1 MSRCPTV
8 PFAGCETMDGQANVK
23 RLPCV
28 GINLRYAL
36 PPAERG
42 AESNNQA
49 NGTGNDGGGIPFT
62 GNGARLS
69 PGRALLCGL
78 ALLLCGGEALARQL
92 PSDMLVG
99 FVASAQYPV
108 ITLKKP
114 KQSLLRSVLTLGLG
128 KKTVSYSVAPSVRIR
143 TAQNLFIVYGR
154 MPQLKGSFVGL
165 KSDNNGQVKQI
176 WELTEKEALDYVRRP
191 DARFPQ

>member
-1 MSRCPTV
+1 MT
-8 PFAGCETMDGQANVK
+8 A
-23 RLPCV
+23 
-28 GINLRYAL
+28 
-36 PPAERG
+36 
-42 AESNNQA
+42 
-49 NGTGNDGGGIPFT
+49 GGIPFT

-176 WELTEKEALDYVRRP
+176 WELTEKEVLDYVRRP

>member
-1 MSRCPTV
+1 MT
-8 PFAGCETMDGQANVK
+8 A
-23 RLPCV
+23 
-28 GINLRYAL
+28 
-36 PPAERG
+36 
-42 AESNNQA
+42 
-49 NGTGNDGGGIPFT
+49 GGIPFT

-128 KKTVSYSVAPSVRIR
+128 RNR
-143 TAQNLFIVYGR
+143 QLFGGAVGAHPHGAEPVHR
-154 MPQLKGSFVGL
+154 LWPHAQLKGSFVGL

-176 WELTEKEALDYVRRP
+176 WELAEKEALDYVRRP

>member
-49 NGTGNDGGGIPFT
+49 NGTGNDG
-62 GNGARLS
+62 R
-69 PGRALLCGL
+69 R
-78 ALLLCGGEALARQL
+78 
-92 PSDMLVG
+92 
-99 FVASAQYPV
+99 
-108 ITLKKP
+108 
-114 KQSLLRSVLTLGLG
+114 
-128 KKTVSYSVAPSVRIR
+128 YSIH
-143 TAQNLFIVYGR
+143 
-154 MPQLKGSFVGL
+154 
-165 KSDNNGQVKQI
+165 GQRC
-176 WELTEKEALDYVRRP
+176 A
-191 DARFPQ
+191 A

>member
-1 MSRCPTV
+1 
-8 PFAGCETMDGQANVK
+8 MDGQANVK

-49 NGTGNDGGGIPFT
+49 NGTGNDGRRYSIHGQRCAAITRQGPAVRAGAVAVRRRGAGAAVAERHAGGLRGQRAVP
-62 GNGARLS
+62 GHHPEEAQGACC
-69 PGRALLCGL
+69 A
-78 ALLLCGGEALARQL
+78 A
-92 PSDMLVG
+92 
-99 FVASAQYPV
+99 F
-108 ITLKKP
+108 
-114 KQSLLRSVLTLGLG
+114 TLGLG

>member
-1 MSRCPTV
+1 MT
-8 PFAGCETMDGQANVK
+8 A
-23 RLPCV
+23 
-28 GINLRYAL
+28 
-36 PPAERG
+36 
-42 AESNNQA
+42 
-49 NGTGNDGGGIPFT
+49 GGIPFT

-114 KQSLLRSVLTLGLG
+114 KQSLLRIEITRTGEASTLGKVIGLMQQ
-128 KKTVSYSVAPSVRIR
+128 A
-143 TAQNLFIVYGR
+143 GR
-154 MPQLKGSFVGL
+154 G
-165 KSDNNGQVKQI
+165 
-176 WELTEKEALDYVRRP
+176 
-191 DARFPQ
+191 

>member
-1 MSRCPTV
+1 MT
-8 PFAGCETMDGQANVK
+8 A
-23 RLPCV
+23 
-28 GINLRYAL
+28 
-36 PPAERG
+36 
-42 AESNNQA
+42 
-49 NGTGNDGGGIPFT
+49 GGIPFT

-143 TAQNLFIVYGR
+143 T
-154 MPQLKGSFVGL
+154 
-165 KSDNNGQVKQI
+165 
-176 WELTEKEALDYVRRP
+176 RRTCSSSMAACP
-191 DARFPQ
+191 SSRAVSSA

>member
-1 MSRCPTV
+1 MSRCPTA

-49 NGTGNDGGGIPFT
+49 NGTGNDGRRYSIHGQRCAAIT
-62 GNGARLS
+62 GQGPAVRAGAVAVR
-69 PGRALLCGL
+69 RR
-78 ALLLCGGEALARQL
+78 ALARQL

-108 ITLKKP
+108 ITLKP

-128 KKTVSYSVAPSVRIR
+128 RRQISYSVAPSVRIR

>member
-1 MSRCPTV
+1 MT
-8 PFAGCETMDGQANVK
+8 A
-23 RLPCV
+23 
-28 GINLRYAL
+28 
-36 PPAERG
+36 
-42 AESNNQA
+42 
-49 NGTGNDGGGIPFT
+49 GGIPFT

-78 ALLLCGGEALARQL
+78 ALLLCGGEAGAA
-92 PSDMLVG
+92 
-99 FVASAQYPV
+99 VAERHAGGLRGQRAVPGHHPEEAQAE
-108 ITLKKP
+108 
-114 KQSLLRSVLTLGLG
+114 LLRSVLTLGLG

>member
-1 MSRCPTV
+1 MT
-8 PFAGCETMDGQANVK
+8 A
-23 RLPCV
+23 
-28 GINLRYAL
+28 
-36 PPAERG
+36 
-42 AESNNQA
+42 
-49 NGTGNDGGGIPFT
+49 GGIPFT

-154 MPQLKGSFVGL
+154 MPQLQ
-165 KSDNNGQVKQI
+165 GQF
-176 WELTEKEALDYVRRP
+176 RRP
-191 DARFPQ
+191 EERQQRAGQADLGAHREGSPGLRTPAGRALPAIAAAARPGRCA

>member
-1 MSRCPTV
+1 MT
-8 PFAGCETMDGQANVK
+8 A
-23 RLPCV
+23 
-28 GINLRYAL
+28 
-36 PPAERG
+36 
-42 AESNNQA
+42 
-49 NGTGNDGGGIPFT
+49 GGIPFT

-176 WELTEKEALDYVRRP
+176 GAHREGSPGLRTPAGRALPAIAAAARP
-191 DARFPQ
+191 GRCA